1 MIKYDCIVALGCS
14 FIHGAN
20 ILDNNNRFA
29 GKEYRAS
36 KILSRHYKCKEI
48 NLATPGFGNDSILTS
63 GYDWIRQNKT
73 YNNPLFIIGLSGLT
87 RERVWSNYNKRYW
100 DLHIFDFPDKS
111 NDKYIPLLNERA
123 EKICGPNC
131 DPLLLEKYVEMRAK
145 YMFNF
150 EQERKKL
157 SQNIILFN
165 TLLNK
170 YNYQSIFFN
179 SICEDIDSIKKEI
192 NYLSF
197 DIDKINDDVYRLQD
211 VPASENIKKSAE
223 DCWYHY
229 IRKQMKKDGYH
240 MNDSSLR
247 SNVPPYG
254 KHMCGGHPSPNSNQ
268 ILANKLIEYENNI

>member
-1 MIKYDCIVALGCS
+1 M
-14 FIHGAN
+14 
-20 ILDNNNRFA
+20 
-29 GKEYRAS
+29 
-36 KILSRHYKCKEI
+36 
-48 NLATPGFGNDSILTS
+48 
-63 GYDWIRQNKT
+63 
-73 YNNPLFIIGLSGLT
+73 
-87 RERVWSNYNKRYW
+87 
-100 DLHIFDFPDKS
+100 HIFDFPEKDKDDY
-111 NDKYIPLLNERA
+111 NYIINHRT
-123 EKICGPNC
+123 EKICGPDS

-165 TLLNK
+165 TFLSK
-170 YNYQSIFFN
+170 YNYQSIFFS
-179 SICEDIDSIKKEI
+179 SICDDIDSIKNEI

-197 DIDKINDDVYRLQD
+197 DIDINNDDLLRQQD
-211 VPASENIKKSAE
+211 IAPSENIKKSAD

-229 IRKQMKKDGYH
+229 IRKQMKKDGHH
-240 MNDSSLR
+240 MDDRSLR